1 MDRRPAAG
9 PVDPGTNGSNGTNGT
24 VAAAT
29 RSFGMAD
36 VAARAGVS
44 HQTVSRVINGQP
56 NVAAATRKKVLE
68 AIAELGYR
76 PNSAARALVTGS
88 SRTIGL
94 AIANV
99 SQYGPAQ
106 TLLGLEHAAR
116 EAGYFLTVSVLD
128 DDTAGTLREAVE
140 RLASQSVDAIVALST
155 YEGAVHAL
163 SDVHPRVPL
172 ITVQAERS
180 GQDVAVWVD
189 QEAGAALAT
198 RHLLDL
204 GHRTVHHLRGPAN
217 ALEADAR
224 ERRWRTE
231 LESAGAPVP
240 AVLNGDWWPPT
251 GYLAGRELIA
261 RRRGGEEV
269 TAVFVANDQMAL
281 GLLSAFDEGGIRV
294 PEDISVVGFDDV
306 PEAPYYVPPLTTV
319 RQDFAELGRRVV
331 QAVLARISGTSFQP
345 EPVQPHLMVRNSTAP
360 PTHG

>member
-1 MDRRPAAG
+1 M
-9 PVDPGTNGSNGTNGT
+9 S
-24 VAAAT
+24 
-29 RSFGMAD
+29 D
-36 VAARAGVS
+36 VAAHAGVS
-44 HQTVSRVINGQP
+44 HQTVSRVVNAHP

-128 DDTAGTLREAVE
+128 DDSGGNLIEAVE
-140 RLASQSVDAIVALST
+140 RLATQSVDAIVALST
-155 YEGAVHAL
+155 YEGAVRAL
-163 SDVHPRVPL
+163 PVVNPRVPL
-172 ITVQAERS
+172 ITVQAERA
-180 GQDVAVWVD
+180 GQDLAVWVD
-189 QEAGAALAT
+189 QETGAALAT

-204 GHRTVHHLRGPAN
+204 GHHTVHHVRGPAN

-224 ERRWRTE
+224 QRSWRTE
-231 LESAGAPVP
+231 LESVGAAVPPV
-240 AVLNGDWWPPT
+240 LHGDWWPPT

-294 PEDISVVGFDDV
+294 PDDISVVGFDDV
-306 PEAPYYVPPLTTV
+306 PEAPYYAPPLTTV

-331 QAVLARISGTSFQP
+331 QAVLARISGRPFQT
-345 EPVQPHLMVRNSTAP
+345 EPVQPRLMVRSTTAP
-360 PTHG
+360 PPAARPVIRGSTVPRT

>member
-1 MDRRPAAG
+1 M
-9 PVDPGTNGSNGTNGT
+9 S
-24 VAAAT
+24 
-29 RSFGMAD
+29 D

-44 HQTVSRVINGQP
+44 HQTVSRVVNGHP
-56 NVAAATRKKVLE
+56 NVAAPTRKRVLE

-94 AIANV
+94 AIANI

-116 EAGYFLTVSVLD
+116 AAGYFLTVSVLD
-128 DDTAGTLREAVE
+128 DDSAGCLIEAVN
-140 RLASQSVDAIVALST
+140 RLATQSVDAIVALST
-155 YEGAVHAL
+155 YEGAVRAL
-163 SDVHPRVPL
+163 PEVNPRVPL
-172 ITVQAERS
+172 IAVQAERE
-180 GQDVAVWVD
+180 GQDLAVWVD

-204 GHRTVHHLRGPAN
+204 GHRTVHHVRGPAN
-217 ALEADAR
+217 ALEAAAR
-224 ERRWRTE
+224 ERRWRIE

-240 AVLNGDWWPPT
+240 SVLHGDWWPPT

-281 GLLSAFDEGGIRV
+281 GLLSALEEGGVRV

-306 PEAPYYVPPLTTV
+306 PEAPYYGPPLTTV
-319 RQDFAELGRRVV
+319 RQDFAALGRRVV
-331 QAVLARISGTSFQP
+331 QVALARISGTPIQP
-345 EPVQPHLMVRNSTAP
+345 KPVQPRLMVRSTTAP
-360 PTHG
+360 PLRDARFDR